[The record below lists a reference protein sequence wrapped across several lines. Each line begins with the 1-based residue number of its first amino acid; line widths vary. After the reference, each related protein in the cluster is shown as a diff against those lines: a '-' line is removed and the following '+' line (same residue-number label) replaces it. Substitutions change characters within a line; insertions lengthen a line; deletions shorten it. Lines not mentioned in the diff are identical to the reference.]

1 MRLFKRVFKSSKGQL
16 ISKANYQAVNSSK
29 KRTNEFVFTT
39 LWHVFVRFWKKL
51 KTPKRHFE
59 INWPLQYINKDQ
71 DRKFASHLCSSE
83 SLVARVFCYFAYAS
97 FFLFANNITEAFL
110 LYRCF
115 KKIQEQTKSAKSIM
129 GENSYMKRKQ

>member
-1 MRLFKRVFKSSKGQL
+1 MIVVFL
-16 ISKANYQAVNSSK
+16 IVNGSENSPTLLSCLGNYAYYDIK
-29 KRTNEFVFTT
+29 
-39 LWHVFVRFWKKL
+39 
-51 KTPKRHFE
+51 
-59 INWPLQYINKDQ
+59 YINKNQ
-71 DRKFASHLCSSE
+71 DRKFASHLCNSG
-83 SLVARVFCYFAYAS
+83 SLVARVFCYLAHAS

>member
-1 MRLFKRVFKSSKGQL
+1 MIVVFLLVNGSENSPTLSSCLGNYAYYDRVG
-16 ISKANYQAVNSSK
+16 IA
-29 KRTNEFVFTT
+29 
-39 LWHVFVRFWKKL
+39 
-51 KTPKRHFE
+51 P
-59 INWPLQYINKDQ
+59 YINQNQ

>member
-1 MRLFKRVFKSSKGQL
+1 MIVVFLLVNGSENSPTLSSCLG
-16 ISKANYQAVNSSK
+16 NYAYYDRK
-29 KRTNEFVFTT
+29 
-39 LWHVFVRFWKKL
+39 
-51 KTPKRHFE
+51 
-59 INWPLQYINKDQ
+59 YINKDQ
-71 DRKFASHLCSSE
+71 DRKFASHLCSSG

-97 FFLFANNITEAFL
+97 FFLFANNMTEAFL